1 MEETF
6 WDLKS
11 FGVGANLE
19 KEKKK
24 NEKAERIVP
33 DSHGLKKVLTM

>member
-24 NEKAERIVP
+24 ERK
-33 DSHGLKKVLTM
+33 SRKNRS